1 LEVRILK
8 PEIGKVM
15 TMAELKLL
23 NKHWIAG
30 FETAI
35 KPIDRVLVSLR
46 VHPHIITVAGLAI
59 SALAFNFFRLGWFFW
74 GGVMVVFSG
83 VCDVLDGR
91 LARGTNRMSK
101 FGALIDSTIDRY
113 SEVIMFLGLAVFFRQ
128 THVYI
133 AYLIILAIAG
143 SFMVSYTRARA
154 EGLGIECRVG
164 LMQRPERMTYLALG
178 AFIGSAF
185 LNLGW
190 TKAGI
195 YVVIASIWFIA
206 IFANITVIQRVIYI
220 RNQLKKSG
228 G

>member
-1 LEVRILK
+1 
-8 PEIGKVM
+8 
-15 TMAELKLL
+15 MAELKLL
-23 NKHWIAG
+23 NKHWVAG

-35 KPIDRVLVSLR
+35 KPIDRVLVKLR
-46 VHPHIITVAGLAI
+46 VHPHVLTVAGLAI
-59 SALAFNFFRLGWFFW
+59 SVLAFNFFRLGWFFW
-74 GGVMVVFSG
+74 GGMMVVLSG
-83 VCDVLDGR
+83 ICDVLDGR

-133 AYLIILAIAG
+133 SYLIILAIAG

-154 EGLGIECRVG
+154 EGLGIECKMG

-178 AFIGSAF
+178 ALIGSAF
-185 LNLGW
+185 LKLGW
-190 TKAGI
+190 TKTGI

-220 RNQLKKSG
+220 RNQLKKANG
-228 G
+228 